1 MRALLTSA
9 MVLLLA
15 GGASAQDSPR
25 IKRKPPTPAE
35 AERQAAEMA
44 MNDSLL
50 RKGDIVAT
58 DRGFLVFRGLAEDG
72 VTGEFAPVA
81 NPLRPQAR

>member
-1 MRALLTSA
+1 

-25 IKRKPPTPAE
+25 IKPKPPTSAE

-58 DRGFLVFRGLAEDG
+58 DRGFVVFRGLAADG
-72 VTGEFAPVA
+72 ITYQFEPVQDPTPA
-81 NPLRPQAR
+81 ARE